1 MSEHRNNVAN
11 AVSGTPGTGTITLAS
26 AVSGSQSFST
36 AYGANAT
43 VDVFIT
49 DGTAWEVARNCTYTH
64 SGTTLS
70 RGTLE
75 ASSTG
80 SAISLTSA
88 AVVRVAATAASG
100 NEAQAILTQA
110 DRCAS
115 YGFQVTGDGSTTQTL
130 TDATYVLLHGGSGG
144 AFRAVEWNVGSI
156 WSADS
161 NGIVTLPDGRWQ
173 FYAQMTIKNVAAN
186 QRVFLGLYKN
196 AALHR
201 MLGRTGGQGSTTQSS
216 GTGGTCCVESDG
228 DDQFDLR
235 CYVDGSGTHDAE
247 LLAPQCYFG
256 CEYLGP
262 RL

>member
-26 AVSGSQSFST
+26 AVTGSQSFAT

-88 AVVRVAATAASG
+88 AVVRCAMPASTGTALDLQLARG
-100 NEAQAILTQA
+100 TVIVRN
-110 DRCAS
+110 
-115 YGFQVTGDGSTTQTL
+115 DGSTTTSLSASTFTKMTSINSEELDSLGWWDNANAKFLPTRAGNYLCVMGIQINMNIAPVLTTAATVSVIASFRKNGSDYTHAARGWVTQDSTL
-130 TDATYVLLHGGSGG
+130 AAKNVGVSGSSIISFNGSSDYVEPFGWQNDSSSRSSLAGAERQFFMATYLG
-144 AFRAVEWNVGSI
+144 
-156 WSADS
+156 DS
-161 NGIVTLPDGRWQ
+161 
-173 FYAQMTIKNVAAN
+173 
-186 QRVFLGLYKN
+186 
-196 AALHR
+196 
-201 MLGRTGGQGSTTQSS
+201 
-216 GTGGTCCVESDG
+216 
-228 DDQFDLR
+228 
-235 CYVDGSGTHDAE
+235 
-247 LLAPQCYFG
+247 
-256 CEYLGP
+256 
-262 RL
+262 